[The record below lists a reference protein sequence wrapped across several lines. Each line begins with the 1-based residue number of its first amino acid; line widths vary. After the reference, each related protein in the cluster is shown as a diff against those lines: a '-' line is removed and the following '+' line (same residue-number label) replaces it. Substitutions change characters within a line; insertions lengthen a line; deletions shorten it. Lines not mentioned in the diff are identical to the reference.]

1 MVIAAET
8 AGDMDLAP
16 SVENSPAGA
25 VSERKAGQLK
35 MGSSPQCG
43 TVILIGDHS
52 QPTGWS
58 RILFRLP
65 CAFTL
70 TNDGCLTLPVTIDT
84 VSVLTLGPTVS

>member
-8 AGDMDLAP
+8 AGDRDLAP

-43 TVILIGDHS
+43 TVILTGD
-52 QPTGWS
+52 
-58 RILFRLP
+58 R
-65 CAFTL
+65 
-70 TNDGCLTLPVTIDT
+70 
-84 VSVLTLGPTVS
+84 